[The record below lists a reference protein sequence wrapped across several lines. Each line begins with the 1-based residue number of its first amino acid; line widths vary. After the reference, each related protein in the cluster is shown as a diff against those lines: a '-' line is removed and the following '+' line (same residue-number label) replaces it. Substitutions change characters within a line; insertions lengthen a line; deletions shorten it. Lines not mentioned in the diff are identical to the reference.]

1 MAILA
6 MFPLCLR
13 GMVAYYSTVQDP
25 DFKNLIRLVVAKGEG
40 RRGIDWEFGVG
51 GCKLLCLE

>member
-13 GMVAYYSTVQDP
+13 GMVAYYSIVQDP

-40 RRGIDWEFGVG
+40 VVITCGMDKQQGPVV
-51 GCKLLCLE
+51 